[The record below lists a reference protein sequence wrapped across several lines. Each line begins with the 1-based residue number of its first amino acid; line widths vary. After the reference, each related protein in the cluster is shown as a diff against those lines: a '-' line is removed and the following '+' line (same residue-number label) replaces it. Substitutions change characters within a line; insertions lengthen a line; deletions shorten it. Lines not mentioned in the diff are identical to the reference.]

1 MKKQRFYQAGVHKN
15 IERDRIIRSVN
26 QKGCEA
32 LRAMLEE
39 NKRKQ
44 EKAHE

>member
-1 MKKQRFYQAGVHKN
+1 MKNNRFCQAEVHKN
-15 IERDRIIRSVN
+15 IARDRVIRSVS
-26 QKGCEA
+26 QKGYEA

-44 EKAHE
+44 EKSHE

>member
-1 MKKQRFYQAGVHKN
+1 MKKQRFNYAAVHKN
-15 IERDRIIRSVN
+15 IERDRVIRSVS

-44 EKAHE
+44 EKPHE

>member
-1 MKKQRFYQAGVHKN
+1 MKKQRFYQAAVHKN
-15 IERDRIIRSVN
+15 IERDKLLRSVS

-44 EKAHE
+44 EKPHE

>member
-1 MKKQRFYQAGVHKN
+1 MKKQRFYQAEVHKN
-15 IERDRIIRSVN
+15 NARVNFLRSVSS
-26 QKGCEA
+26 KGCEA

-44 EKAHE
+44 EKPHE